1 MTEYKVDFFTDDEE
15 GELVFT
21 LDIKG
26 GSRTDLIYN
35 IVFQEWDQSGYFTVD
50 EEDWEEILWDFL
62 TSIFKDPPTPSDDS
76 YEYSE
81 FLYNLG
87 MLCEYKLNIRGLL
100 EETNLEIT
108 EEEILNKFCELIVS
122 NFEYSQSTFNP
133 DEPREFSFEVEK
145 L

>member
-1 MTEYKVDFFTDDEE
+1 MTEYKVDFFTDDDD

-50 EEDWEEILWDFL
+50 EGDCEDILWDFL
-62 TSIFKDPPTPSDDS
+62 VSIFKNPPLPSDDS
-76 YEYSE
+76 YEYSQ

-87 MLCEYKLNIRGLL
+87 MLCEYKLNIRGIL
-100 EETNLEIT
+100 EESHPEIT
-108 EEEILNKFCELIVS
+108 EEEILNKFCESIVS

-133 DEPREFSFEVEK
+133 DEPKEFSFEVEK

>member
-1 MTEYKVDFFTDDEE
+1 MTEYKVDFFTDDDE

-21 LDIKG
+21 LAIKG

-35 IVFQEWDQSGYFTVD
+35 IIFQEWDQSGYFTVD
-50 EEDWEEILWDFL
+50 EGDWEDILWDFL
-62 TSIFKDPPTPSDDS
+62 TSIFKDPIPYS
-76 YEYSE
+76 YESSQ

-87 MLCEYKLNIRGLL
+87 MLCEYRLNIRGLL
-100 EETNLEIT
+100 EETHLEIT